1 MPLQFK
7 TATYGRQTE
16 CRSIFTQFRNDH
28 NLLMMGPRRLGKT
41 FVLER
46 LEDRAPDEN
55 YSVVRLD
62 VSDCTNED
70 EFFKALCNKITK
82 KIGPLDATWEN
93 FRARL
98 TALIGPGQKKPQNWF
113 EGISCLES
121 NQLAEAMI
129 LKLAEDKVSSW
140 AVLIDEL
147 PVFLLNMH
155 RVENGLARASTLCYH
170 LRRLREEIK
179 AVSWLITGSIGH
191 TPLAR
196 QGNYLGA
203 FNNMYPFTLNP
214 LEFDAACDLLQA
226 WASEGYLHH
235 RRTITT
241 VEAKLLVRAV
251 GWRSAFY
258 LYALTSQMKGDPT
271 EDKKEAHALVEGAR
285 SQLLSQAN
293 LSNLDSWP
301 EHIRKNYEDPR
312 RSRLFSILQILA
324 GTEHPLTTDGL
335 LPQLKGADIGRE
347 ECCRCLNILEE
358 DGFIIRDDNL
368 EKWRFRMEL
377 LRLWW
382 KRYLPEAA

>member
-129 LKLAEDKVSSW
+129 LKLAEDKVMSW

-147 PVFLLNMH
+147 PVFLWRLH
-155 RVENGLARASTLCYH
+155 TEKDGLARAYSFCYH

-179 AVSWLITGSIGH
+179 PVSWLITGSIGH

-251 GWRSAFY
+251 V
-258 LYALTSQMKGDPT
+258 GDRPST
-271 EDKKEAHALVEGAR
+271 CMR
-285 SQLLSQAN
+285 
-293 LSNLDSWP
+293 
-301 EHIRKNYEDPR
+301 
-312 RSRLFSILQILA
+312 
-324 GTEHPLTTDGL
+324 
-335 LPQLKGADIGRE
+335 
-347 ECCRCLNILEE
+347 
-358 DGFIIRDDNL
+358 
-368 EKWRFRMEL
+368 
-377 LRLWW
+377 
-382 KRYLPEAA
+382 

>member
-1 MPLQFK
+1 MPLQFN
-7 TATYGRQTE
+7 TAKYGRQTE
-16 CRSIFTQFRNDH
+16 CETIFAQFRNSR
-28 NLLMMGPRRLGKT
+28 NLLMMEPRLLGKT
-41 FVLER
+41 FLLGR
-46 LEDRAPDEN
+46 LEDRAPHEN
-55 YSVVRLD
+55 YRVVRLD
-62 VSDCTNED
+62 VSGRTNED
-70 EFFKALCNKITK
+70 EFFTALCDKITK
-82 KIGPLDATWEN
+82 KIGPRDAAWANLEERIKE
-93 FRARL
+93 FFS
-98 TALIGPGQKKPQNWF
+98 PGQKKSPSLF
-113 EGISCLES
+113 ESISCLES
-121 NQLAEAMI
+121 NKLAEAMI
-129 LKLAEDKVSSW
+129 ENLAEDKVMSW

-147 PVFLLNMH
+147 PVFLWRLH
-155 RVENGLARASTLCYH
+155 RKKDGLARAYNFCYH

-179 AVSWLITGSIGH
+179 PVSWLITGSIGH

-382 KRYLPEAA
+382 NRYLPEAT